1 MALLDFFSTTFLIH
15 LAITV
20 LIVGT
25 VSIYFIQKIN
35 VQNHKINSM
44 LELVTT
50 MAEEL
55 KRTQSLLTIGSSV
68 PISFGNNYPLDN
80 TTFNEIIQ
88 LGEKKDLI
96 NVSDDEDEYNEE
108 DEEDEDEDE
117 DEDDEDEDEYEDE
130 DEDEEDEDEEDEDEE
145 DEELLDIK
153 TINIGETTEN
163 ILDSSENDEKN
174 NDDITNL
181 EEITH
186 KVLKK
191 TINLEDLEGPKSI
204 DILDYKKVSLNKLK
218 SILVEKGIVTDAS
231 KLKKNEI
238 LKLLEVE

>member
-20 LIVGT
+20 LVVGT

-55 KRTQSLLTIGSSV
+55 KRTQALLTIGSSV
-68 PISFGNNYPLDN
+68 PISFGNNYPDPTNN
-80 TTFNEIIQ
+80 TAFSGIIQ

-96 NVSDDEDEYNEE
+96 NVSDDEDDDYE
-108 DEEDEDEDE
+108 DEDDDEDDEDEYDDEDDEDDDEDEDE
-117 DEDDEDEDEYEDE
+117 DEDDD
-130 DEDEEDEDEEDEDEE
+130 
-145 DEELLDIK
+145 DEELDDIK

-163 ILDSSENDEKN
+163 VLDNTKNKEKN
-174 NDDITNL
+174 NDDTTDL
-181 EEITH
+181 EEITQEVFT
-186 KVLKK
+186 KE
-191 TINLEDLEGPKSI
+191 INLEDLEGEGAKSI
-204 DILDYKKVSLNKLK
+204 DILDYKKLSLTKLK